1 MGRLVNLT
9 AADGIGVQAYR
20 AEPVGVPRGGLVVV
34 QEIIGINDHIR
45 TTCDR
50 FAEDGYVAVAPA
62 LFDRYQR
69 GVSLGYAPED
79 IARGRQLKAHAR
91 TDIALTDI
99 AAARVSVAGAGKVG
113 IVGYCW
119 GGFITW
125 MSAARLAG
133 FACAVCYYGGGMV
146 EATDERPLCPVMAHF
161 GKRDTG
167 IPVDGVRRFSEMHP
181 EVKVFLYDADHAFN
195 NDQRKSYDATAAKLA
210 RERTVDFLNGNIGA

>member
-34 QEIIGINDHIR
+34 QEIFGINDHIR
-45 TTCDR
+45 ATCDR
-50 FAEDGYVAVAPA
+50 FAGDGYVAVAPA

-69 GVSLGYAPED
+69 GVTLGYAPDD

-119 GGFITW
+119 GGFVTW
-125 MSAARLAG
+125 MCAARLAG

-146 EATDERPLCPVMAHF
+146 EATDERPMCPVMAHF
-161 GKRDTG
+161 GERDTG

-181 EVKVFLYDADHAFN
+181 EVKVYLYDAEHAFN
-195 NDQRKSYDATAAKLA
+195 NDQRPSYDPAAAKLA
-210 RERTVDFLNGNIGA
+210 RARTIEFLNGNIG

>member
-34 QEIIGINDHIR
+34 QEIFGINEHIR
-45 TTCDR
+45 ATCDR
-50 FAEDGYVAVAPA
+50 FAEDGYLATAPA

-69 GVSLGYAPED
+69 GVTLGYSPDD

-99 AAARVSVAGAGKVG
+99 AAARVAVAGAGKVG

-119 GGFITW
+119 GGFVTW

-133 FACAVCYYGGGMV
+133 FACAVCYYGGGMI
-146 EATDERPLCPVMAHF
+146 EAMDEKPLCPVMAHF
-161 GKRDTG
+161 GERDTG
-167 IPVDGVRRFSEMHP
+167 IPVDGVRRLSAAHP
-181 EVKVFLYDADHAFN
+181 EVKVFLYDAEHAFN
-195 NDQRKSYDATAAKLA
+195 NDQRPNFDAAAAKLA
-210 RERTVDFLNGNIGA
+210 RARTIEFLHANIG